1 MTDSN
6 QINIQAIYRKL
17 GYFGCNLILVYL
29 VPLVKVP
36 KLNTQKSAIVN
47 SNEPI
52 QRAIMNYLRKMFGNK
67 IVQTKSKQIEYD
79 GLGALHMRFH
89 LF

>member
-17 GYFGCNLILVYL
+17 GYFGCSLILVYL

-52 QRAIMNYLRKMFGNK
+52 QKYKD
-67 IVQTKSKQIEYD
+67 KQIEYD
-79 GLGALHMRFH
+79 GLGALHMGFH

>member
-1 MTDSN
+1 MHVHLASALGALIHYLTDSN

-17 GYFGCNLILVYL
+17 GYFGCSLILVYL

-47 SNEPI
+47 SNEPM
-52 QRAIMNYLRKMFGNK
+52 QKYKEQL
-67 IVQTKSKQIEYD
+67 
-79 GLGALHMRFH
+79 
-89 LF
+89 